1 MGSDILMFPKK
12 HILPSLNIK
21 SERNIISP
29 VAEGQRIPKILHQT
43 FHGKILPQAIQEN
56 IKKIRA
62 TNPEWEY
69 RFYDNE
75 DIVVFIQNNY
85 DPYMV
90 DYFNRI
96 NPKYGAAKADLF
108 RYLLMYKCGGVYI
121 DIKSSLRK
129 PLDDVLKENDRY
141 LLSGWKDKETP
152 QFDGWGQI
160 HL

>member
-1 MGSDILMFPKK
+1 MDLHCLPAIFSESKWNVVLTRMFVASSAQPLQTPNNSMGSDILMFPKK

-69 RFYDNE
+69 RF
-75 DIVVFIQNNY
+75 
-85 DPYMV
+85 
-90 DYFNRI
+90 
-96 NPKYGAAKADLF
+96 
-108 RYLLMYKCGGVYI
+108 
-121 DIKSSLRK
+121 
-129 PLDDVLKENDRY
+129 
-141 LLSGWKDKETP
+141 
-152 QFDGWGQI
+152 
-160 HL
+160 